1 MAGKAHGRPSVGFD
15 TLAGSDRG
23 PAMST
28 PTIQF
33 ITQVKLAELRRQR
46 SLLVEEYDRL
56 AGAAAAGT
64 PVEGL
69 RALFEGLSAVQ
80 VVGKRLHPDLEN
92 LDLLLS
98 DAAPSPEIV
107 AFWRGRLERELAAG
121 RLRADIV
128 YLFGALLGE
137 WGEDDA
143 SKEAFLEERRQA
155 HADLLRHVLTPG
167 DGSRAVALLREI
179 LAGLGDRP
187 RDAAGRIAAEVEKAI
202 QRGHNA
208 ASGLENIAKSIYQSP
223 AVRQEARRFLTDG

>member
-28 PTIQF
+28 ATIQF

-46 SLLVEEYDRL
+46 SLLVEEYDCVAR
-56 AGAAAAGT
+56 AAAAGT
-64 PVEGL
+64 PVAGL
-69 RALFEGLSAVQ
+69 CALFDGLTAIK
-80 VVGKRLHPDLEN
+80 VVGKALHPDLGN
-92 LDLLLS
+92 LDLLLT

-107 AFWRGRLERELAAG
+107 AFWRGRLGRERGAG

-137 WGEDDA
+137 WGDADA
-143 SKEAFLEERRQA
+143 SKEAFLEERRRA

-167 DGSRAVALLREI
+167 DGSRGVALLGEI
-179 LAGLGDRP
+179 FAGLGDGP
-187 RDAAGRIAAEVEKAI
+187 RDAAGRIAADVEKA
-202 QRGHNA
+202 
-208 ASGLENIAKSIYQSP
+208 
-223 AVRQEARRFLTDG
+223 